1 MESND
6 KKYQF
11 STKEAQMKRANEFAL
26 TGYII
31 FYVITLFTQWTACI
45 MGIRTVQLSIAI
57 TGIIIV
63 SCILNFMTYTKNSI
77 GMVTRYTAF
86 FGFLLIAF
94 FTAVAFDNYYIRF
107 MACVPLVTC
116 VLFFDVR
123 FSVIAGTCMTA
134 VNFAANFIN
143 ISIQHQYSGEEQR
156 EQIFAS
162 VAVMLLMI
170 IIYLTTRVAKIYNH
184 DTRHSLMREQ
194 EKQKIIMDHVISVA
208 DQVREGTLSAMEMVS
223 ELNASAE
230 IVKGSVKDISDST
243 QSTAESIQ
251 TQTAMT
257 QSIQDSIDQTLEYSQ
272 NMVQVAKDSE
282 KLNKNSLQMMDNLKK
297 QSVVIAETNAD
308 VAASMKELQER
319 TNAVKTIAD
328 TIFSISNQTNLLALN
343 ASIES
348 ARAGEAGRGFAVVA
362 DEIRQLAEKTRK
374 ETEHIAGILNELSD
388 DAENVAMTVDK
399 SMKAAGAQDGMIE
412 EVSKSF
418 DLMNNNVRDLISSIG
433 DIDGMLNQLSESNN
447 RIVDDI
453 THLSATTEEV
463 TASSVQASELS
474 VQNLQNAES
483 AKDML
488 DRVLDVSQQLE
499 QYKK

>member
-1 MESND
+1 
-6 KKYQF
+6 
-11 STKEAQMKRANEFAL
+11 
-26 TGYII
+26 
-31 FYVITLFTQWTACI
+31 
-45 MGIRTVQLSIAI
+45 
-57 TGIIIV
+57 
-63 SCILNFMTYTKNSI
+63 
-77 GMVTRYTAF
+77 
-86 FGFLLIAF
+86 
-94 FTAVAFDNYYIRF
+94 
-107 MACVPLVTC
+107 
-116 VLFFDVR
+116 
-123 FSVIAGTCMTA
+123 MTA

-162 VAVMLLMI
+162 LAVMLLMV

-474 VQNLQNAES
+474 VQNLQNAKS
-483 AKDML
+483 AKGML